1 VALLLA
7 GCGSRTGLW
16 DDAAPDAATT
26 DVPATT
32 DTSPTRDVPLGVD
45 APVTLDI
52 PVVLDTPVAR
62 DTPAPVD
69 AGRCTWAALAPRRI
83 TPDED
88 WDRTL
93 TALVPVGDGALVA
106 WDISNDP
113 APEVNRMVQRV
124 DGLGVP
130 LGVARLLLTRSGGGT
145 YGGVSLAESGGRLA
159 ALGWDA
165 ARGCRF
171 IPLDATGATTAR
183 ETVLG
188 ARSCNRLGAAQG
200 GFMAL
205 ETEAGASAATVPVW
219 LSGAGSVLRRGASL
233 APLDDA
239 SFWTARRLNGAGEML
254 FAWMPGN
261 LAPTRVMARPFG
273 DDGAAR
279 GPAVTVAELT
289 APASRVGAVTVPG
302 GYLLAWTQ
310 QVGPGEQQ
318 HTLVTAPVDARA
330 RPVGRP
336 AAVAGVR
343 LWRDAGFALM
353 PSGGG
358 VLALWVDSADGTSG
372 VLRAAPLSA
381 QGDYLGQDLVLHAG
395 RFVRRPAVVPTPGG
409 ALVAWEGPGDTF
421 RRAVYTQALRC
432 VP

>member
-1 VALLLA
+1 MALLFA
-7 GCGSRTGLW
+7 GCGSRTGL
-16 DDAAPDAATT
+16 DDDTAADAAMT
-26 DVPATT
+26 DVPAPT
-32 DTSPTRDVPLGVD
+32 DSSVLLDVSAPLDVPPRVD
-45 APVTLDI
+45 ALVMR
-52 PVVLDTPVAR
+52 DTPVAA

-69 AGRCTWAALAPRRI
+69 AGRCAWMALAPRRV

-88 WDRTL
+88 WDHTL
-93 TALVPVGDGALVA
+93 SALVPVGDGALVA

-113 APEVNRMVQRV
+113 APDQNRMVQRV

-130 LGVARLLLTRSGGGT
+130 VGVSRLLLTRPGGVT
-145 YGGVSLAESGGRLA
+145 HGGVSLAESGGRLA

-171 IPLDATGATTAR
+171 VALDATGATTGR
-183 ETVLG
+183 ETTVG
-188 ARSCNRLGAAQG
+188 TRSCNRLGAAQG

-233 APLDDA
+233 APLGDE
-239 SFWTARRLNGAGEML
+239 SFWTARRLNGAGELL

-261 LAPTRVMARPFG
+261 LAPTRVMARAFG
-273 DDGAAR
+273 DDGVAR
-279 GPAVTVAELT
+279 GAAVTVAELT

-310 QVGPGEQQ
+310 RVGPGDQQ

-330 RPVGRP
+330 RPLGRP
-336 AAVAGVR
+336 AVVAGVR

-353 PSGGG
+353 PWAGG
-358 VLALWVDSADGTSG
+358 VLAVWVDSAEGTTG

-381 QGDYLGQDLVLHAG
+381 QGDSLGQDLVLHAG
-395 RFVRRPAVVPTPGG
+395 SFVRRPAVVPTPGG